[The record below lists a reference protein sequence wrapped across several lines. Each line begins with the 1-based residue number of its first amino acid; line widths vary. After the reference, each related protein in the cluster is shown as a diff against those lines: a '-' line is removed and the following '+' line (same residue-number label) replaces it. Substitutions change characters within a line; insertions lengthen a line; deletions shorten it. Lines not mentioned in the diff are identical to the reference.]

1 MQRTRHHD
9 WFTAR
14 NVEKVYV
21 FMLGGPAMYCR
32 VTHIQFDASK
42 EEEIVA
48 LLESK
53 RGIMMALPGIQSVC
67 TIVTGEGEITSFAVY
82 DTKENFDAASPEVG
96 KIMGGFAAYF
106 LAPPVSKEGPALFYL

>member
-1 MQRTRHHD
+1 
-9 WFTAR
+9 
-14 NVEKVYV
+14 
-21 FMLGGPAMYCR
+21 MYCR
-32 VTHIQFDASK
+32 VNHIQFDASK
-42 EEEIVA
+42 EHEIVE

-53 RGIMMALPGIQSVC
+53 RETMIALPGIQSLC

-106 LAPPVSKEGPALFYL
+106 TAPPVSKEGPTVFYM

>member
-1 MQRTRHHD
+1 
-9 WFTAR
+9 
-14 NVEKVYV
+14 
-21 FMLGGPAMYCR
+21 MYCR
-32 VTHIQFDASK
+32 VNHIQFDASK
-42 EEEIVA
+42 EHEVVE

-53 RGIMMALPGIQSVC
+53 RETMMALPGIQSIY

-106 LAPPVSKEGPALFYL
+106 TGPPVSKEGPAIFHMWVLLPS